1 MHAVSHRETHL
12 LPLSSDQ
19 LRPITLCWELT
30 RAENLER
37 WKGVGSWKM
46 IIFLASA
53 SDFESYFIL
62 VKPRSNQEVE
72 RILQ

>member
-1 MHAVSHRETHL
+1 MRVGSRRETHL

-30 RAENLER
+30 QAENLER
-37 WKGVGSWKM
+37 WEGVESWKM
-46 IIFLASA
+46 IIFVVSA
-53 SDFESYFIL
+53 SDLKSYFIP
-62 VKPRSNQEVE
+62 VKLRSNQEVE

>member
-1 MHAVSHRETHL
+1 MHAASHRETHL

-30 RAENLER
+30 QTENLER

-46 IIFLASA
+46 IVFLVSA
-53 SDFESYFIL
+53 SDLESYFIP
-62 VKPRSNQEVE
+62 VKPRSNQEGE